1 MTAEPMDAT
10 IPLDS
15 PPDTTQG
22 PPAPEPPPGLLRT
35 LRRLTA
41 RVAWLE
47 NRLAESGTLPS
58 ADLDSTDEET
68 RRLAATILAGCD
80 AEERLLVE
88 RDRAA
93 FRAAVEWFKRL
104 ERERDEAA
112 REMLEIGAAAGSTA
126 RTDPEHVRQVARFAD
141 AEQRLAAAEDAVDG
155 YAPTA
160 RTARGRLTADDALR
174 EELAETVDAGGEAG
188 LLLAVRLRDRLA
200 AEVSRGTLL
209 PGWFT
214 SEFGPEPSG
223 AGDGLSART
232 AARSGAPGWFE
243 VAVAALAYR
252 TVYAIDDASALLGA
266 EPGPGTPKHQR
277 VAHRRLRGWLARLE
291 D

>member
-10 IPLDS
+10 LPIDA
-15 PPDTTQG
+15 PPDTAAA

-47 NRLAESGTLPS
+47 DRLCESGALPS
-58 ADLDSTDEET
+58 ADLDSSDEET
-68 RRLAATILAGCD
+68 RTLAATVLAGCD

-93 FRAAVEWFKRL
+93 FRAAVEWFDRL
-104 ERERDEAA
+104 KRERDEAD
-112 REMLEIGAAAGSTA
+112 RELLGIGAAAGSTA
-126 RTDPEHVRQVARFAD
+126 RTDPAHVRELARFTA
-141 AEQRLAAAEDAVDG
+141 AEQRFAEAGDAVDG

-160 RTARGRLTADDALR
+160 RTARGRLAADEALR
-174 EELAETVDAGGEAG
+174 EELAETIDAGGEAG
-188 LLLAVRLRDRLA
+188 LILAVRLRDRLA
-200 AEVSRGTLL
+200 AELSRGTLL

-214 SEFGPEPSG
+214 GELGPGPSG
-223 AGDGLSART
+223 TGDGLGARAVAGSA
-232 AARSGAPGWFE
+232 APGWFE

-252 TVYAIDDASALLGA
+252 TVYGVDDAGSLLGA
-266 EPGPGTPKHQR
+266 EPGPSAPKHRR